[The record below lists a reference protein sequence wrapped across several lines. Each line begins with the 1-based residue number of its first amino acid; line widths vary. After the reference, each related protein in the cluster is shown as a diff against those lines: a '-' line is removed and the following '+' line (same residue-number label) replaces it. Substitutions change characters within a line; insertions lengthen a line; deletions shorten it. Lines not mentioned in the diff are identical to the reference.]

1 MSNEKNVNSQKKHFG
16 TQKKDDKIQAFIEV
30 YKIYREVKSKNYN
43 PKNEKSDLKKRFT
56 TMGTTTGKPKKKF
69 LKC

>member
-16 TQKKDDKIQAFIEV
+16 KQKKDDKIQAFIEV

-43 PKNEKSDLKKRFT
+43 PKNEKSDLKKDLQQWEQRENNH
-56 TMGTTTGKPKKKF
+56 KKNS
-69 LKC
+69 

>member
-43 PKNEKSDLKKRFT
+43 PKNEKSDLKKD
-56 TMGTTTGKPKKKF
+56 
-69 LKC
+69 LQQWEQ